1 MYVNE
6 RRKTQ
11 QTKKGN
17 KIMANVKMTER
28 EFLNLVINGNINEDQ
43 YERAE
48 RLGEFLDLKELDCVD
63 LFDMSETDRQE
74 LVKEFEE
81 WLVGDAEIELLE
93 GCFSEEVIEL

>member
-1 MYVNE
+1 MTVTVYVNWEE
-6 RRKTQ
+6 RRIL
-11 QTKKGN
+11 KK
-17 KIMANVKMTER
+17 E
-28 EFLNLVINGNINEDQ
+28 EFMEEVNTLVENINEDQ